1 MESLIDVLTFIKNNM
16 GMVRLDIRT
25 AFFTLSVNTARQ
37 QYFKSEELKKYK
49 FIGMPN
55 GFLDFMRIFTK
66 TS

>member
-1 MESLIDVLTFIKNNM
+1 
-16 GMVRLDIRT
+16 MVRLDIRG
-25 AFFTLSVNTARQ
+25 AFFTVSVNTARQ